1 MLLLLCLLL
10 TLTFPIIRSCLVIL
24 AFSYH
29 VLNIECIQCIEH
41 QKYAHLQTEQLIVQ
55 TLLFFDSA
63 KLQERLFKA
72 KQRLCISIKRDF
84 LYKLA

>member
-1 MLLLLCLLL
+1 MLHLLCLLL
-10 TLTFPIIRSCLVIL
+10 TLTFPIVRSCLVIL

-55 TLLFFDSA
+55 TLLFLI
-63 KLQERLFKA
+63 LQNCRKDYL
-72 KQRLCISIKRDF
+72 KQNKDF
-84 LYKLA
+84 ASL